1 MLTATNL
8 SLNFSEKV
16 LFSNVNLQFN
26 SKSCYGIVG
35 ANGTGKSTFLKIMAG
50 IESHH
55 SGEIAVN
62 KALQVGFLEQ
72 DHLKYDD
79 LTCEAVVI
87 SGDKVLKNAID
98 QKEELINQNDSDGF
112 KIAELEEI
120 IVAHDGYTA
129 EARAGKLLAGLG
141 IAHKDHKNLLK
152 SLSGGFKMRVV
163 LAKLL
168 FSKPDILLLDEPT
181 NHLDIASI
189 SWLESYLRDQYQ
201 GTILCV
207 SHDRKF
213 LNQICTHICD
223 IDFKTITL
231 YPGNYDDFIESKS
244 LILEQRQKENT
255 NIEKKVAEIQRFI
268 TRFKAK
274 ASKARQA
281 QSRSKQLEKIEVPE
295 ILESSRQFPNFQFG
309 IQRQPGKV
317 IISLSNVN
325 KSFKDTQV
333 LKDLTL
339 ELHRTEKV
347 AIIGPNGTGKS
358 TLIKIMQGS
367 LKPDSGHVEWGYET
381 KASYFDQDLAF
392 IQRKGESIHDWLH
405 NLFPS
410 ETIGKIR
417 SVLATVLFTQDDAA
431 KKSDKLS
438 GGEAARLNLARIN
451 LEQPNIMLLDEPTN
465 HLDMESIMALQEA
478 LNQYEGSVI
487 FVSHDRD
494 FLSAIATKIIILT
507 HEQSFVFDGTYE
519 EFVADHNIDFFDLE
533 TKPTKKKKSANY
545 EERKQIK
552 RDFNKLKKTVQNAES
567 QITSIESK
575 ISELDIQLSDL
586 SKATQ
591 KEIVELNQ
599 SRDSLT
605 NSLSIEMKKW
615 EAASENLSKMKKSY
629 DFLQVTERLV

>member
-1 MLTATNL
+1 
-8 SLNFSEKV
+8 
-16 LFSNVNLQFN
+16 
-26 SKSCYGIVG
+26 
-35 ANGTGKSTFLKIMAG
+35 MAG

-72 DHLKYDD
+72 DHFKYDD

-87 SGDKVLKNAID
+87 SGNRVLKNAID
-98 QKEELINQNDSDGF
+98 QKEELINQNNSDGF

-141 IAHKDHKNLLK
+141 IAHEDHKSLLK

-189 SWLESYLRDQYQ
+189 AWLESYLRDQYQ

-231 YPGNYDDFIESKS
+231 YPGNYDDFIESKA

-255 NIEKKVAEIQRFI
+255 NIEKKVAEIQKFI

-295 ILESSRQFPNFQFG
+295 ILESSRQFPSFQFG

-317 IISLSNVN
+317 IISLNDVS
-325 KSFKDTQV
+325 KSFKNKEV

-405 NLFPS
+405 NQFPS

-431 KKSDKLS
+431 KKSDQLS

-494 FLSAIATKIIILT
+494 FLSAIATKIVVLT

-552 RDFNKLKKTVQNAES
+552 RDFNKLKKAVQNAES

-605 NSLSIEMKKW
+605 NGLSIEMEKW
-615 EAASENLSKMKKSY
+615 EAANENLSKMKKSY
-629 DFLQVTERLV
+629 DFL